1 VGENFGIASRL
12 FLNDAKPSRN
22 SQSKEEEEEEEEKRE
37 TPFFSSCVHQQL
49 LRTCSSKFSFLF
61 FSLLFQLAVVVHS
74 SWTTTIHP
82 PKLSRSFC
90 GVVGRIASAVSLRCV
105 QAP

>member
-22 SQSKEEEEEEEEKRE
+22 KRISQSKEEEEEEEEEEKRE

-61 FSLLFQLAVVVHS
+61 FLSYFSWLWWFTPPGLLLSTHPNSLARSAAS
-74 SWTTTIHP
+74 SA
-82 PKLSRSFC
+82 
-90 GVVGRIASAVSLRCV
+90 G
-105 QAP
+105 